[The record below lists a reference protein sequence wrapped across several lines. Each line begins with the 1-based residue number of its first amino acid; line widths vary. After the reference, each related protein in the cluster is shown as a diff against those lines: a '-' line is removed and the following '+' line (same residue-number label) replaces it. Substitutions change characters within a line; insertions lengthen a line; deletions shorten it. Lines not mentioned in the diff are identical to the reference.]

1 MRMAA
6 CSGGSWASLASRFPI
21 PGHGLQPV
29 SNASPVRTQYHIIN
43 YLQHYRSRAI
53 VLRDTWAQTCPGPSP
68 TRIHRGFA
76 AFLLPLL
83 FTRSCHQ
90 LLAFV
95 SPCFQPLAHSFIFWI
110 TAIPGPS
117 HSLRTLPQK
126 TGGTPHVVIPRLILL
141 GRRARPP
148 QLQRRRAIPFISPA
162 YEHQPR
168 MSLVSPTY
176 AKQGECTPHA
186 KMSARRHF

>member
-1 MRMAA
+1 MLRQVFGLPSPPDSRSRATNFNPF
-6 CSGGSWASLASRFPI
+6 GRLA
-21 PGHGLQPV
+21 
-29 SNASPVRTQYHIIN
+29 VRTQYHIIN

-126 TGGTPHVVIPRLILL
+126 TGGTPLRGHTTPHPSWAKGSPAAASAEAGYPLYF
-141 GRRARPP
+141 
-148 QLQRRRAIPFISPA
+148 PFIRTSAWYVPCFP
-162 YEHQPR
+162 YLR
-168 MSLVSPTY
+168 KNGGVY
-176 AKQGECTPHA
+176 PHA
-186 KMSARRHF
+186 KMSARRHSRFFP